1 MLKNLLN
8 CLRFSGLW
16 MGFVLNPYHWEFK
29 IVKGSQDDLD
39 DVIFGLAIHC
49 GPIWI
54 RVVIDDG
61 RW

>member
-1 MLKNLLN
+1 MIMSKSYLKN
-8 CLRFSGLW
+8 SGLW
-16 MGFVLNPYHWEFK
+16 AGFVLNPYHWEFK

-39 DVIFGLAIHC
+39 DVIFGLAIYC

-61 RW
+61 HW